1 MNTPAV
7 PPNQTP
13 WITTTAER
21 TALGEPEARLTVS
34 ELRSLMLA
42 AAELERAQRPI
53 VLHSPETHPAPAC
66 QTATATHPGIDVRN
80 PRPPVALAVATPKE
94 RSIWPLLFMT
104 SACIGIGSCLVA
116 ATTGALIPVAVTL
129 AAFATWGIATYQL
142 VFVQDWK

>member
-1 MNTPAV
+1 MTEIISR
-7 PPNQTP
+7 T
-13 WITTTAER
+13 ER
-21 TALGEPEARLTVS
+21 TTLGEPEPKLTLS
-34 ELRSLMLA
+34 ELRSLLRA
-42 AAELERAQRPI
+42 AAELERAGRPI

-66 QTATATHPGIDVRN
+66 QSATATHPGTDVHV
-80 PRPPVALAVATPKE
+80 PGPPVALAVATPKE